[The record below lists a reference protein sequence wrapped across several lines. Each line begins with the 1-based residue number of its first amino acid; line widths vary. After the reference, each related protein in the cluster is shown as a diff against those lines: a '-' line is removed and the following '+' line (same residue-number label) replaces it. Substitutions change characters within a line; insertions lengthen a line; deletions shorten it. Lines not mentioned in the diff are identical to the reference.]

1 MQGIQTVF
9 IAVVVVMVVLNVF
22 MLFVVRSVAAVV
34 GRQIRK
40 ETQKLFAAYE
50 PLLVEKSKELRD
62 LEQKLKDIQPQSILE
77 TPEPKQMSK
86 GPAAVV
92 VSGGEAH
99 RNRAYRNP
107 LFADGYRSVQSRFT
121 IEPEAVIGQVAQ
133 EKTVEDQKVTLATWI
148 VEHIS
153 FDMVYRLSTLTPEM
167 QWQLLWD
174 TMDKEMQPLF
184 KAVAGSEDTFQM
196 VDFYHDMKTICAY
209 ETGTL
214 FVRTGGEKDD
224 FAGLSDDVVTVLDPS
239 ICQGVQIVTGNKMYD
254 FSIGKR
260 DIG

>member
-9 IAVVVVMVVLNVF
+9 IAVVVVMVALNIF
-22 MLFVVRSVAAVV
+22 MLFVVRSIAAIV

-62 LEQKLKDIQPQSILE
+62 LEQKLSEIQPQSILE
-77 TPEPKQMSK
+77 VPETKQATM
-86 GPAAVV
+86 GPVAVV
-92 VSGGEAH
+92 HSGGETH

-107 LFADGYRSVQSRFT
+107 LFAEGYRSVQGRFT
-121 IEPEAVIGQVAQ
+121 IEPETVIAKVADNKTIEEKKVAIAV
-133 EKTVEDQKVTLATWI
+133 WI
-148 VEHIS
+148 VENIS
-153 FDMVYRLSTLTPEM
+153 FDTVYRLSSLLSEM
-167 QWQLLWD
+167 QWQVLWE
-174 TMDKEMQPLF
+174 TMNAEIQPIF
-184 KAVAGSEDTFQM
+184 KALAGEKEAFQI
-196 VDFYHDMKTICAY
+196 VDFYHDMKTIYTY
-209 ETGTL
+209 ETGKM

-224 FAGLSDDVVTVLDPS
+224 FTDMSDQVVTVLDPT